1 MTTVK
6 TKLLNKYGASA
17 RKRWMIDILPFN
29 LLVWIVALIYIL
41 PVGFMVVTAM
51 MPTEQLGDREAPL
64 YPAKVKSIVYN
75 SISYKLYHVP
85 TEEGVKEWALV
96 DRGMTRSGFIDPQ
109 NPEAGLIEWQGDWTQ
124 LTWVYEF
131 SPTWDNFKILFNA
144 LPFPAMVGNSLLMV
158 LIGEI
163 GVLISSTLVAYGF
176 ARFSLPGGN
185 LLFYILIATI
195 LLPDKITFIPSYYFF
210 IRVLH
215 WSNTLYPILLP
226 LFFGNAVYIFLLRQN
241 FKSISIELEE
251 AAMLDGAGP
260 LHRLFSV
267 ILPQSWPVITTV
279 ALLHFFYTWNE
290 TRQAAIYL
298 TTSSKL
304 LPVSFAVQNYQSL
317 IRIDNVIQAST
328 IVVLAVPVVIL
339 FLTQR
344 FFMQGLI
351 ITGMEK

>member
-1 MTTVK
+1 MSIKARV
-6 TKLLNKYGASA
+6 LNKYGTSP
-17 RKRWMIDILPFN
+17 RKRWLIHVLPFN
-29 LLVWIVALIYIL
+29 LFIWVIALIYIM
-41 PVGFMVVTAM
+41 PIVFMAVTAM

-64 YPAKVKSIVYN
+64 YPAKVKSITYEG
-75 SISYKLYHVP
+75 IEYKLYYVP
-85 TEEGVKEWALV
+85 TEDGIKEWALV
-96 DRGMTRSGFIDPQ
+96 ERGLTSSRFIDPQ
-109 NPEAGLIEWQGDWTQ
+109 NPDAGLIEWQGDWGK

-131 SPTWDNFKILFNA
+131 SPTWENFKILFNS
-144 LPFPAMVGNSLLMV
+144 LPFPAMLGNSLLLI

-163 GVLISSTLVAYGF
+163 GVLVSSTLVAYGF
-176 ARFSLPGGN
+176 ARFKLPGGN
-185 LLFYILIATI
+185 FLFYVLIATI
-195 LLPDKITFIPSYYFF
+195 LIPDKITFIPSYYFF

-215 WSNTLYPILLP
+215 WGNTLYPIMLP
-226 LFFGNAVYIFLLRQN
+226 LFFGNAVYIFLMRQN

-260 LHRLFSV
+260 LRRLFFV
-267 ILPQSWPVITTV
+267 ILPQSWPVITTIT
-279 ALLHFFYTWNE
+279 LLHFFYTWNE
-290 TRQAAIYL
+290 TRQASIYL

-328 IVVLAVPVVIL
+328 IVVLAVPVIIL

-351 ITGMEK
+351 ITGVEK

>member
-1 MTTVK
+1 
-6 TKLLNKYGASA
+6 
-17 RKRWMIDILPFN
+17 
-29 LLVWIVALIYIL
+29 
-41 PVGFMVVTAM
+41 
-51 MPTEQLGDREAPL
+51 
-64 YPAKVKSIVYN
+64 
-75 SISYKLYHVP
+75 
-85 TEEGVKEWALV
+85 
-96 DRGMTRSGFIDPQ
+96 
-109 NPEAGLIEWQGDWTQ
+109 
-124 LTWVYEF
+124 
-131 SPTWDNFKILFNA
+131 
-144 LPFPAMVGNSLLMV
+144 
-158 LIGEI
+158 
-163 GVLISSTLVAYGF
+163 
-176 ARFSLPGGN
+176 
-185 LLFYILIATI
+185 
-195 LLPDKITFIPSYYFF
+195 
-210 IRVLH
+210 
-215 WSNTLYPILLP
+215 LLP